1 LLRKRTLPHQLE
13 NVSYGPKADTAAFS
27 LIAPALQFM
36 QDHFDLTFSAAEN
49 PRTGGSAVMADQKAG
64 SPNARE
70 VEYWNS
76 AHTRGWADEHEA
88 IDRLFAGLTQV
99 ALNLAAP
106 RVGERVIDIGC
117 GSGTT
122 VLELAARVGPNG
134 YVLGADVSKP
144 SVEKAR
150 DRVAAAGVHQAEVV
164 LCDVSNHIFPANRFD
179 LVFSRF
185 GVMFFADPVATFAN
199 IRKAMKPDGRLA
211 LAVFRS
217 LQENKWASA
226 TVGAVR
232 HLLPPT
238 TPPGPEEPG
247 QFSWGDAARVHR
259 ILETAGFQEVSL
271 TPHDPAMPIA
281 GPGGAAEAA
290 SFMSR
295 VGPVARATGD
305 ASEQQ
310 RKEVRAALEAFFRSH
325 EGPQG
330 IVLQGAI
337 WIVTAR
343 A

>member
-1 LLRKRTLPHQLE
+1 
-13 NVSYGPKADTAAFS
+13 
-27 LIAPALQFM
+27 
-36 QDHFDLTFSAAEN
+36 
-49 PRTGGSAVMADQKAG
+49 
-64 SPNARE
+64 
-70 VEYWNS
+70 VEWWNS
-76 AHTRGWADEHEA
+76 AQTRAWAEEHEA

-106 RVGERVIDIGC
+106 QLGERVIDIGC

-122 VLELAARVGPNG
+122 VLELASRVGSSG

-150 DRVAAAGVHQAEVV
+150 ERIVAAGVRQAELT
-164 LCDVSNHIFPANRFD
+164 LCDVSTHIFPANCFD

-185 GVMFFADPVATFAN
+185 GVMFFAEPVATFTN
-199 IRKAMKPDGRLA
+199 IRKAMKPDARLA
-211 LAVFRS
+211 LAVFRTP
-217 LQENKWASA
+217 QENKWATA
-226 TVGAVR
+226 PLAAVR
-232 HLLPPT
+232 HILPPI

-247 QFSWGDAARVHR
+247 EFSWADAARVHR
-259 ILETAGFQEVSL
+259 ILESAGFQDVSL
-271 TPHDPAMPIA
+271 TPHDPVMPLA
-281 GPGGAAEAA
+281 ERGAAAEAA
-290 SFMSR
+290 SFMFR
-295 VGPVARATGD
+295 VGPVVRAMSD

-330 IVLQGAI
+330 IVLAGAI

>member
-1 LLRKRTLPHQLE
+1 MTDRQ
-13 NVSYGPKADTAAFS
+13 
-27 LIAPALQFM
+27 
-36 QDHFDLTFSAAEN
+36 
-49 PRTGGSAVMADQKAG
+49 AG
-64 SPNARE
+64 SPNTRE

-76 AHTRGWADEHEA
+76 AHTRAWAEEHEA

-106 RVGERVIDIGC
+106 QRGERVIDIGC

-122 VLELAARVGPNG
+122 VLELASRVGSSG

-150 DRVAAAGVHQAEVV
+150 ERIAAAGVRQAEIT
-164 LCDVSNHIFPANRFD
+164 LCDVSTHIFPANSFD

-185 GVMFFADPVATFAN
+185 GVMFFAEPVATFTN

-211 LAVFRS
+211 LAVFRTP
-217 LQENKWASA
+217 QENKFA
-226 TVGAVR
+226 TAPLAAVR
-232 HLLPPT
+232 HILPPI

-247 QFSWGDAARVHR
+247 EFSWADAARVHR
-259 ILETAGFQEVSL
+259 ILESAGFQDVSL
-271 TPHDPAMPIA
+271 TPHDPVMPVA
-281 GPGGAAEAA
+281 APGGAAEAA
-290 SFMSR
+290 NFMFR
-295 VGPVARATGD
+295 VGPVVRAMSD

-330 IVLQGAI
+330 VVLPGAI